1 MDQPLAN
8 PLLKSTCS
16 PEEWAARVELAAC
29 YRLVHHFRMTDLI
42 YNHIT
47 VRVPGRHDQFLI
59 NPYGVMYKDMTASG
73 MVKIDLDGNLLEP
86 SPWQVNQAG
95 FVIHSAIHAA
105 RHDVYCVLHTHTKA
119 GVAVS
124 CLEEGLLP
132 LNQFSLQFHNRLA
145 YHDYQGIALDVAERD
160 SLVADLGDKWS
171 MILRNHGLLTCG
183 KTVAAAFNRMFYLN
197 QSCEVQIAAQSAGKI
212 RLPSPEVM
220 EHTARQFERE
230 TDIYDLEWTALVRLL
245 DEVNPGYDQ

>member
-1 MDQPLAN
+1 
-8 PLLKSTCS
+8 
-16 PEEWAARVELAAC
+16 
-29 YRLVHHFRMTDLI
+29 
-42 YNHIT
+42 
-47 VRVPGRHDQFLI
+47 
-59 NPYGVMYKDMTASG
+59 
-73 MVKIDLDGNLLEP
+73 
-86 SPWQVNQAG
+86 
-95 FVIHSAIHAA
+95 
-105 RHDVYCVLHTHTKA
+105 VLHTHTKA

-145 YHDYQGIALDVAERD
+145 YHDYQGIALDVAERA

-197 QSCEVQIAAQSAGKI
+197 QSCEVQIAAQSAGKL

-220 EHTARQFERE
+220 EHTAKQFERD
-230 TDIYDLEWTALVRLL
+230 TDIYDLEWSALVRLL

>member
-8 PLLKSTCS
+8 PSLKSTCS

-145 YHDYQGIALDVAERD
+145 YHDYQGIALDVAERA

-197 QSCEVQIAAQSAGKI
+197 QSCEVQIAAQSAGKL

-220 EHTARQFERE
+220 EHTAKQFERD
-230 TDIYDLEWTALVRLL
+230 TDIYDLEWSALVRLL

>member
-1 MDQPLAN
+1 MDQPLSSASV
-8 PLLKSTCS
+8 KAACS

-29 YRLVHHFRMTDLI
+29 YRLVHHFRMTDMI

-59 NPYGVMYKDMTASG
+59 NPYGVLYKDMTASG
-73 MVKIDLDGNLLEP
+73 MVKIDLDGKLIEP
-86 SPWQVNQAG
+86 SPWSVNEAG

-124 CLEEGLLP
+124 CLEVGLLP
-132 LNQFSLQFHNRLA
+132 LNQFALQFHNRLA
-145 YHDYQGIALDVAERD
+145 YHEYEGIALDLEERGR
-160 SLVADLGDKWS
+160 LVADLGDKWS

-183 KTVAAAFNRMFYLN
+183 KTVGAAFNRMFYLN
-197 QSCEVQIAAQSAGKI
+197 QACEVQLAAQAAGPL
-212 RLPSPEVM
+212 RLPSPKVQ
-220 EHTARQFERE
+220 EHTAQQFERE
-230 TDIYDLEWTALVRLL
+230 SNIIEMEWRSLVRLL
-245 DEVNPGYDQ
+245 DETNPGYAQ

>member
-1 MDQPLAN
+1 MDQSLSSPSIKA
-8 PLLKSTCS
+8 TCS

-29 YRLVHHFRMTDLI
+29 YRLVHHFRMTDMI

-73 MVKIDLDGNLLEP
+73 MVKIDLEGRLVEP
-86 SPWQVNQAG
+86 SPWPVNEAG

-132 LNQFSLQFHNRLA
+132 LNQFALQFHNRLA
-145 YHDYQGIALDVAERD
+145 YHDYEGIALDLAERAR
-160 SLVADLGDKWS
+160 LVDDLGDKWS

-183 KTVAAAFNRMFYLN
+183 KTVGSAFNRMFYLN
-197 QSCEVQIAAQSAGKI
+197 QACEVQIAAQSAGKI
-212 RLPSPEVM
+212 RLPSPAVQ
-220 EHTARQFERE
+220 EHTAQQFERE
-230 TDIYDLEWTALVRLL
+230 SNIIEMEWQSLLRLL
-245 DEVNPGYDQ
+245 DETNPGYAQ